1 MLALTRVVPC
11 VWHRQR
17 RQGMRAELV
26 EESED
31 VEQERCFRVR
41 GHTEVVRRAA
51 ARATAIGNKT
61 TCGLIIVISRG
72 DHLTRDLTK

>member
-1 MLALTRVVPC
+1 MSKFGSSPNGFQLVRISSSGHSFVYP
-11 VWHRQR
+11 R
-17 RQGMRAELV
+17 RGSL
-26 EESED
+26 S
-31 VEQERCFRVR
+31 
-41 GHTEVVRRAA
+41 HTEVVRRAA